1 MAAEGQKVSV
11 VKSISGFDISLQ
23 LCKVGGGGC
32 GEVHWG
38 KLREG
43 NTESL
48 FLFLFFSNNSIC
60 IYNYLKMK
68 CLKFIRDPYLQIYDK
83 RDKKSREGRA
93 AL

>member
-11 VKSISGFDISLQ
+11 IKSISGFDISLQ
-23 LCKVGGGGC
+23 LCKVGGRGY

-38 KLREG
+38 KLRER

-48 FLFLFFSNNSIC
+48 VCCFFPNNSIC